1 MKKKNLTKKTKITNK
16 DGVETIAI
24 DTKEEL
30 KNVANSLQLVKLKCD
45 IITNKFL
52 CHKEQEVVEAILEM
66 AEEFKKDKKEDIKS
80 DNSFEALGE
89 LVEEYVKD
97 KFFSAEILESIVFIF
112 QTCSAIAIADSF
124 NNDALKQVYDDDQN
138 FTIALGITVLAEGI
152 YSGAKRILT
161 GDDEE
166 EEPEEDLTGQKFGN
180 LTVLRKATE
189 EEVAEAEANG
199 ALDECCCE
207 NEENDSEIE
216 EEEEIDE
223 YDLIHNDR
231 YMGRNSIVTRR
242 ATEEDVKKLGKHGV
256 KLGYPLEW
264 RSTIEEDIEE
274 AKANGT
280 FEKRMIKTYKAY
292 EDTLGRYEDPDH
304 AEYKD
309 YGGKG
314 VGLATDCDWKEPKGK
329 GFENFLKHNG
339 LEPE

>member
-1 MKKKNLTKKTKITNK
+1 MKKKIKTINK
-16 DGVETIAI
+16 EGIE
-24 DTKEEL
+24 KEEL
-30 KNVANSLQLVKLKCD
+30 TDIANSLQLVRLKCD

-52 CHKEQEVVEAILEM
+52 AHKEQEVAEAILEM

-89 LVEEYVKD
+89 LVEEYIKD

-152 YSGAKRILT
+152 YDGAKRILT
-161 GDDEE
+161 GDVE
-166 EEPEEDLTGQKFGN
+166 EEPDGYDDEEEDLTGQKFGN
-180 LTVLRKATE
+180 LTVLRKATD

-199 ALDECCCE
+199 TLDECCCE
-207 NEENDSEIE
+207 CDCEEDN
-216 EEEEIDE
+216 EIDE

-231 YMGRNSIVTRR
+231 HMGRNSIVTRR
-242 ATEEDVKKLGKHGV
+242 ATEEDVKELGKYGV

-274 AKANGT
+274 AKTNGT
-280 FEKRMIKTYKAY
+280 FEKRMIKTYGAY
-292 EDTLGRYEDPDH
+292 EDALGRYEDPDH
-304 AEYKD
+304 PEYKD

-314 VGLATDCDWKEPKGK
+314 VRLATDCNWKEPGGK
-329 GFENFLKHNG
+329 GFENFLEHNG